1 MKAPLSWLNKY
12 VDISLSHQELAHELT
27 MAGIEVDSINIIGD
41 KWENNLIIGNVE
53 EIVQHP
59 NADRLRL
66 ATVTIGDGINKSV
79 VCGANNLEVN
89 QKIAFAEIG
98 SNLFDVKLG
107 EYRKL
112 KPAKIRGVVSEGMIC
127 SELELGIGVNH
138 EGILV
143 LPMDAPIGG
152 NLKKYLGDVILDIE
166 ITPNRPDCLSVLG
179 IAREIAAITNLP
191 IKEPEI
197 SYLQSETQTQDKV
210 NIKIRDTDLCTRY
223 SATIVEGLKVG
234 NSPKWLVEAL
244 LKSGHNSINNVVDV
258 TNFVMLEFGQPLHAF
273 DFNKLTNSEINIRR
287 AKDEEKIDALN
298 DENLELSSSM
308 LTISDAEK
316 PIALAGIIGGKHSA
330 VSDDTTS
337 ILIESANFNAVNV
350 RTTVNDLGVATD
362 ASYRFERSPSVD
374 IVPIAL
380 QRATKLILEVAGGT
394 AMKGFVDI
402 YPEKK
407 VKNKIVLTS
416 GKIRKVLG
424 ISIDKDDVAD
434 TLNSLGF
441 KVIELEGSATKEGD
455 YQLDITV
462 PYWRSDISIQEDLI
476 EEIAR
481 IIGYEKIPPV
491 MLKTSIP
498 EFNPDLNPPKFMLKE
513 LIASLGMTEI
523 ISYPLTDLEALKL
536 VDTSLDENYVIK
548 TTNPMNSEMQ
558 YMRTSLIP
566 SVLRTL
572 SQNIKN
578 SRGKPIRLFEMGRV
592 YRYFSG
598 QDCEKLPKENEKI
611 VGVLC
616 GPRNHESWLASG
628 GDVDFYDGKGIL
640 EVLFKKLALKVN
652 WIASKNKITKE
663 EAAADLIWEHP
674 LNTENNQILG
684 MCGALKK
691 EVTDFFDIDS
701 QVILFEI
708 DADLISSS
716 IGLKKSDYS
725 QINRFPSSERDVSL
739 IFDKSITSADI
750 VNMIS
755 LHKLVEKVIPVD
767 VYAGEEIKQEK
778 KSVTYRIIY
787 RADDKTL
794 TGEQVQKAQNSILK
808 NLKEE
813 LGVVSRF

>member
-1 MKAPLSWLNKY
+1 
-12 VDISLSHQELAHELT
+12 
-27 MAGIEVDSINIIGD
+27 
-41 KWENNLIIGNVE
+41 
-53 EIVQHP
+53 
-59 NADRLRL
+59 
-66 ATVTIGDGINKSV
+66 
-79 VCGANNLEVN
+79 
-89 QKIAFAEIG
+89 
-98 SNLFDVKLG
+98 
-107 EYRKL
+107 
-112 KPAKIRGVVSEGMIC
+112 
-127 SELELGIGVNH
+127 
-138 EGILV
+138 
-143 LPMDAPIGG
+143 
-152 NLKKYLGDVILDIE
+152 
-166 ITPNRPDCLSVLG
+166 
-179 IAREIAAITNLP
+179 
-191 IKEPEI
+191 
-197 SYLQSETQTQDKV
+197 
-210 NIKIRDTDLCTRY
+210 
-223 SATIVEGLKVG
+223 
-234 NSPKWLVEAL
+234 
-244 LKSGHNSINNVVDV
+244 
-258 TNFVMLEFGQPLHAF
+258 
-273 DFNKLTNSEINIRR
+273 
-287 AKDEEKIDALN
+287 
-298 DENLELSSSM
+298 
-308 LTISDAEK
+308 
-316 PIALAGIIGGKHSA
+316 
-330 VSDDTTS
+330 
-337 ILIESANFNAVNV
+337 
-350 RTTVNDLGVATD
+350 
-362 ASYRFERSPSVD
+362 
-374 IVPIAL
+374 
-380 QRATKLILEVAGGT
+380 
-394 AMKGFVDI
+394 
-402 YPEKK
+402 
-407 VKNKIVLTS
+407 
-416 GKIRKVLG
+416 
-424 ISIDKDDVAD
+424 
-434 TLNSLGF
+434 
-441 KVIELEGSATKEGD
+441 
-455 YQLDITV
+455 
-462 PYWRSDISIQEDLI
+462 
-476 EEIAR
+476 
-481 IIGYEKIPPV
+481 

-536 VDTSLDENYVIK
+536 VDASLDENYVIK

-663 EAAADLIWEHP
+663 DAAADLIWEHP
-674 LNTENNQILG
+674 LITENNQILG
-684 MCGALKK
+684 MCGELKK

-716 IGLKKSDYS
+716 IGLKTSDYF

-739 IFDKSITSADI
+739 IFDKSIISADI